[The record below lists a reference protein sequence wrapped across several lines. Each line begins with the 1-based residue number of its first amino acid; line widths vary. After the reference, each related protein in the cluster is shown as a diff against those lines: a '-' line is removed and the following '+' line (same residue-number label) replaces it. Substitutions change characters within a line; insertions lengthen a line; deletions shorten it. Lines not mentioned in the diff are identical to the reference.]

1 MKTQSY
7 LITIPRNTAVHYQEI
22 PISNIDNN
30 TEQTI
35 NNIVISIDTTSLYNI
50 RETNIIDSVIIK
62 PGYFSLESLLSLLQS
77 ILSYSNN
84 ILTIKKDVD
93 FSNAKSLSR
102 IFFHNSTTGL
112 ITQGKYNVVAD
123 ITGGLNIIKIYS
135 NIIKDY
141 KVTTSLIDVPIYVN
155 IGLDNVISR
164 NNLGIPVFIPNNT
177 THLKFYLTDIYDEI
191 ITLNQPVY
199 INIVINYDS

>member
-7 LITIPRNTAVHYQEI
+7 LITIPRNTSVHYQEI
-22 PISNIDNN
+22 PVSNIDNN
-30 TEQTI
+30 SEQTI
-35 NNIVISIDTTSLYNI
+35 DNIVISIDTTSLYNI
-50 RETNIIDSVIIK
+50 RETNIIDSIIIK
-62 PGYFSLESLLSLLQS
+62 PGYFSLENLLSLLQS
-77 ILSYSNN
+77 ILSYTNN
-84 ILTIKKDVD
+84 VLTIKKDVD

-102 IFFHNSTTGL
+102 IFFHNSTTSL
-112 ITQGKYNVVAD
+112 ITKGKYNIVPD

-135 NIIKDY
+135 NIVKDY

-199 INIVINYDS
+199 INIVINYDN